1 VTADPRGSRASL
13 DRRRVQRSAMRV
25 GLLVGAASAI
35 VITAGVLILV
45 AVLVLTARPD
55 GRPPGPDHPDG
66 DRVVVDVDHILP
78 WVIGLGILGVVL
90 LGLIAW
96 LAARWAVR
104 PLTAALQLQRNFV
117 SDAGHELRTP
127 LTALTSRIQIVQRRL
142 AKGEPVQDAIVELRR
157 DAKTLDDVLADML
170 LTAEGG
176 SAPDERADVGA
187 CVTAAV
193 ETLAS
198 LAAENHVTVETHVSG
213 GPEARIPAVTLT
225 RLCVALLDNAI
236 GHTRTGTRVAVQA
249 RRSGHV
255 VEIRVVDSGD
265 GISARDADRIFER
278 FARGAE
284 SGKRRGF
291 GLGLALV
298 REAATRYG
306 GSVRIEGTSTSGTTF
321 LLTLPAA

>member
-1 VTADPRGSRASL
+1 MTADPRGSRASL

-55 GRPPGPDHPDG
+55 GRPRGPGDLDG

-142 AKGEPVQDAIVELRR
+142 ARGEPVADAIVELRR

-193 ETLAS
+193 QTLAS

-236 GHTRTGTRVAVQA
+236 GHTRTGTRVAVRA
-249 RRSGHV
+249 HRSGHV

-321 LLTLPAA
+321 LLALPAA